1 MERRDL
7 LRAAALLPLAGL
19 AASSFGA
26 AGGSPE
32 GPTALRPRRLAPG
45 SRVALLA
52 PASNL
57 EEDVA
62 IEASA
67 ELLRSLG
74 YEVTLGAHLFR
85 RNQYLAGTDEERA
98 ADLNAAFRDPD
109 LDGIVCLRGGY
120 GAARLLPLL
129 DFDALRRAPKVIL
142 GYSDI
147 TAILNAV
154 YSKTGL
160 ITFHGP
166 IAATNLSPY
175 ALEAFDAVL
184 TTPVAPLNLAAPP
197 PFEAGRGQVR
207 RENRLQTFQPGVAE
221 GVLVGGNLSLIASL
235 VGTPYLP
242 DFRRKILFLE
252 DVYEAPYSID
262 RMLTQ
267 LWLAGVLDEI
277 AGLVFGKFTD
287 ADDSNN
293 TFSVETVLR
302 ARTKPGTPCLRGLMI
317 GHIDDQA
324 VVPVGARV
332 RLDAT
337 AQRLTLLEA
346 AVA

>member
-7 LRAAALLPLAGL
+7 LRAAALLPVAGL
-19 AASSFGA
+19 AASSLAA

-45 SRVALLA
+45 SRVVLLA

-67 ELLRSLG
+67 EFLRSLG

-142 GYSDI
+142 GY
-147 TAILNAV
+147 
-154 YSKTGL
+154 
-160 ITFHGP
+160 
-166 IAATNLSPY
+166 
-175 ALEAFDAVL
+175 
-184 TTPVAPLNLAAPP
+184 
-197 PFEAGRGQVR
+197 
-207 RENRLQTFQPGVAE
+207 
-221 GVLVGGNLSLIASL
+221 
-235 VGTPYLP
+235 
-242 DFRRKILFLE
+242 
-252 DVYEAPYSID
+252 
-262 RMLTQ
+262 
-267 LWLAGVLDEI
+267 
-277 AGLVFGKFTD
+277 
-287 ADDSNN
+287 
-293 TFSVETVLR
+293 
-302 ARTKPGTPCLRGLMI
+302 
-317 GHIDDQA
+317 
-324 VVPVGARV
+324 
-332 RLDAT
+332 
-337 AQRLTLLEA
+337 
-346 AVA
+346 

>member
-1 MERRDL
+1 
-7 LRAAALLPLAGL
+7 
-19 AASSFGA
+19 
-26 AGGSPE
+26 
-32 GPTALRPRRLAPG
+32 
-45 SRVALLA
+45 
-52 PASNL
+52 
-57 EEDVA
+57 
-62 IEASA
+62 
-67 ELLRSLG
+67 
-74 YEVTLGAHLFR
+74 
-85 RNQYLAGTDEERA
+85 
-98 ADLNAAFRDPD
+98 
-109 LDGIVCLRGGY
+109 
-120 GAARLLPLL
+120 
-129 DFDALRRAPKVIL
+129 
-142 GYSDI
+142 
-147 TAILNAV
+147 LNAV
-154 YSKTGL
+154 YAHTGL

-175 ALEAFDAVL
+175 ALAAYDAIL
-184 TTPVAPLNLAAPP
+184 TTPTAPLALAAPP

-235 VGTPYLP
+235 LATPYLP
-242 DFRRKILFLE
+242 GFQDKILFLE
-252 DVYEAPYSID
+252 DDYEAPYSID

-277 AGLVFGKFTD
+277 AGLVFGKFTH
-287 ADDSNN
+287 AEDSNN

-302 ARTKPGTPCLRGLMI
+302 ERTQPGTPCLRGLMI

-337 AQRLTLLEA
+337 AQRLTLLEP

>member
-7 LRAAALLPLAGL
+7 LRAAALLPMAGL
-19 AASSFGA
+19 AAPSLA
-26 AGGSPE
+26 ASEGSPVE
-32 GPTALRPRRLAPG
+32 PAALRPRGLAPG

-62 IEASA
+62 IEAGA
-67 ELLRSLG
+67 AFLRSLG

-120 GAARLLPLL
+120 GAARLLPFL

-154 YSKTGL
+154 YAHTGL

-175 ALEAFDAVL
+175 ALAAYDAIL
-184 TTPVAPLNLAAPP
+184 TTPTAPLALAAPP

-235 VGTPYLP
+235 LATPYLP
-242 DFRRKILFLE
+242 GFQDKILFLE
-252 DVYEAPYSID
+252 DDYEAPYSID
-262 RMLTQ
+262 RMLAQ

-277 AGLVFGKFTD
+277 AGLVFGKFTH
-287 ADDSNN
+287 AEDSNN

-302 ARTKPGTPCLRGLMI
+302 ERT
-317 GHIDDQA
+317 
-324 VVPVGARV
+324 
-332 RLDAT
+332 
-337 AQRLTLLEA
+337 
-346 AVA
+346 